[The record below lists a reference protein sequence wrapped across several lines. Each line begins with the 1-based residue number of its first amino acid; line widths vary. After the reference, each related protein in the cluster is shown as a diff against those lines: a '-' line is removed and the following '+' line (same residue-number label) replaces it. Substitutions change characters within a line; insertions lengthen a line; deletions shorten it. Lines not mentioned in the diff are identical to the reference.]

1 MVMIQPINVEIV
13 LKVRKIVINSKH
25 GGFGVSPEAIHELFR
40 RGCRGIQAMKVEDVF
55 HDKGD
60 ESAFCLDEQ
69 IFRWRAYLSSA
80 EALNPFQTYFSP
92 DEKLVLACPMIDR
105 DDPDLVSVVEQ
116 LGSRANAPLANLEIV
131 EIPHDVVWQIQECD
145 GNEHVAEAHRTWHG
159 TGE

>member
-1 MVMIQPINVEIV
+1 MVMIQPINEEIV

-25 GGFGVSPEAIHELFR
+25 GGFGISPEAIHELFR
-40 RGCRGIQAMKVEDVF
+40 RGCRGIQAMKVEEVF

-60 ESAFCLDEQ
+60 GSDFCLDEQ
-69 IFRWRAYLSSA
+69 IFRWRAYLSSG

-92 DEKLVLACPMIDR
+92 DEKFVLACPRIDR

-116 LGSRANAPLANLEIV
+116 FGTKANAALSNLEIV

-145 GNEHVAEAHRTWHG
+145 GIEYVAEAHRRWYG
-159 TGE
+159 KGE